1 MRRRSAVA
9 SSGLSRPNLLLLGA
23 STLSILVSAGFSRAQ
38 EAVDLDPLKVEA
50 KVAKKKKAAAKKA
63 STPVYAP
70 APVAPA
76 PAPEEPDATPEQARV
91 DAPYRTPASVSAA
104 SSSDLQTYGQI
115 NTGDVLRSLPGTST
129 RESINNPGVAVN
141 IRGMEGSG
149 RVNMTIDGVRQ
160 NFRFTGHEAQGF
172 AYVDPNLLA
181 GIDVQR
187 GAVST
192 AGGAGAL
199 AGRANFRTLD
209 VADIVRPGQMFGALT
224 NVSWGTNEQG
234 WSEMAAAGVTNG
246 HVGFAGAISKRDPG
260 NYENGDG
267 ITVPFTEQ
275 DLISGLFKAEFK
287 LSDEHK
293 LKFGGVIYDNDFLAN
308 SYYQNL
314 RAENFTI
321 NYSYNPVTTDLVHLR
336 INAYRSDVSMEY
348 DTNDTGGG
356 SAAGRVVDDEGKGFD
371 ISNTSQFALGAVRVS
386 SNYGYE
392 YFQNEVDAYN
402 TLNPGAGGGVNPSGE
417 SSIQGLFSETKF
429 SYGIFD
435 LIAGLRYDTFKLEGT
450 FNAKPGNPMGIPVG
464 DYDLDN
470 EDSRLNP
477 SVTVAAQVL
486 PWLQPYA
493 RYAEAFRAPTTS
505 EAMAGGSHPGGGFG
519 FSPNPFL
526 EPETSKGWEFGT
538 NVVVDGLLTRDD
550 RFRFKANYYAQDI
563 DNYITACFGAGGG
576 VYFCNN
582 KGTSQIQGVELEGHY
597 DAGYVFAGL
606 TYTYTHSDLPAQVN
620 GFGAQSYLPDHVLTL
635 TGGLRFLEQRLVV
648 GARGYIT
655 SEAYNGADQPGTWFG
670 PGVSANGDPNDPY
683 NDGYAL
689 LDLYATY
696 TTDFNTTLGVTVTN
710 VFDETYT
717 PEISTGASGFTGDTG
732 RGRTALF
739 TIRSQF

>member
-1 MRRRSAVA
+1 MIKDRS
-9 SSGLSRPNLLLLGA
+9 R
-23 STLSILVSAGFSRAQ
+23 
-38 EAVDLDPLKVEA
+38 
-50 KVAKKKKAAAKKA
+50 
-63 STPVYAP
+63 
-70 APVAPA
+70 
-76 PAPEEPDATPEQARV
+76 EEPPASDAQTKR
-91 DAPYRTPASVSAA
+91 DASYRTPASVS
-104 SSSDLQTYGQI
+104 SVTYGDLQTYGQI
-115 NTGDVLRSLPGTST
+115 DTGDVLRSLPGTST
-129 RESINNPGVAVN
+129 RESINNPGIAVN

-199 AGRANFRTLD
+199 AGTANFRTLD
-209 VADIVRPGQMFGALT
+209 VADIVRPGQTFGALT
-224 NVSWGTNEQG
+224 NVSWGTNERG

-246 HVGFAGAISKRDPG
+246 HVGFAAAISKRDPG

-267 ITVPFTEQ
+267 ITVPFTEE
-275 DLISGLFKAEFK
+275 DLISGLFKAEFR

-314 RAENFTI
+314 RSENFTI

-336 INAYRSDVSMEY
+336 INAYKSDVSMEY

-356 SAAGRVVDDEGKGFD
+356 TAAGRVIDDEGKGFD
-371 ISNTSQFALGAVRVS
+371 VSNTSRLALGAVKVRS
-386 SNYGYE
+386 TYGYE
-392 YFQNEVDAYN
+392 YFQNDVEAYN
-402 TLNPGAGGGVNPSGE
+402 VRTPGSGGGVNPSGE
-417 SSIQGLFSETKF
+417 SSIQGLFSETTF

-435 LIAGLRYDTFKLEGT
+435 LIGGLRYDTFTLEGM
-450 FNAKPGNPMGIPVG
+450 FNAKPGNPMGVPVG
-464 DYDLDN
+464 DYVIDN
-470 EDSRLNP
+470 EDSRFNP
-477 SVTVAAQVL
+477 SVTLAAQVL
-486 PWLQPYA
+486 PWLQPYV
-493 RYAEAFRAPTTS
+493 RYAETFRAPTAS
-505 EAMAGGSHPGGGFG
+505 ESMAGGSHPGGGFG

-538 NVVVDGLLTRDD
+538 NVVVDGLLTHGD
-550 RFRFKANYYAQDI
+550 RFRMKANYYSQDV
-563 DNYITACFGAGGG
+563 DNYIIACFGATG
-576 VYFCNN
+576 VYFCNTE
-582 KGTSQIQGVELEGHY
+582 GTSQIQGVEIDGHY
-597 DAGYVFAGL
+597 DAGYAFAGVA
-606 TYTYTHSDLPAQVN
+606 YTYTDSDLPAQVN

-635 TGGLRFLEQRLVV
+635 TGGLRFLDRRLVV

-655 SEAYNGADQPGTWFG
+655 SDAYNGADQPGTWFA

-696 TTDFNTTLGVTVTN
+696 TTDFDTTFGVTVTN
-710 VFDETYT
+710 VFDEAFT
-717 PEISTGASGFTGDTG
+717 PEISTGATGFTGETG

-739 TIRSQF
+739 TVRSQF